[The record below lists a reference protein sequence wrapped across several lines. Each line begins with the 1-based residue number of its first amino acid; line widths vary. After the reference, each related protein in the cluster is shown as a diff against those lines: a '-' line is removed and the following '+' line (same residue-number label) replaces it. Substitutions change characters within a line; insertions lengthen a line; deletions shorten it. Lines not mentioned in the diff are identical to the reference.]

1 MRSISIYIMEIYRR
15 HSSQERASWRDP
27 WAVALRDEFDFD
39 WVTGVCNGY
48 YYSNAANNTTQPT
61 LPPDRNIVLTYPP
74 RASCTRQ
81 SLR

>member
-48 YYSNAANNTTQPT
+48 
-61 LPPDRNIVLTYPP
+61 
-74 RASCTRQ
+74 
-81 SLR
+81 